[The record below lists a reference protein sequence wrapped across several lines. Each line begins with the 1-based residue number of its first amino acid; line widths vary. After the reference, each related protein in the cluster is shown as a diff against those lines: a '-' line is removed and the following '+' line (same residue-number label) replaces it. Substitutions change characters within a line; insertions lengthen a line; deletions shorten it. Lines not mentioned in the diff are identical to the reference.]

1 MSQQIRETITL
12 AIVSLLIAAVAV
24 GLILTVFLFSGHENL
39 LKEMLQSTAEGKIE
53 EVAFTAGGPFGMW
66 VIAFLMLRFA
76 MRKTKL
82 YSIKLFLRF
91 PDSLPQP
98 PVRPTEFRNAKCW
111 YVTLSNGQE
120 IDRKD
125 VTIQT
130 DQIHKDVY
138 VPYIYVE
145 PSKIENP
152 EFQVF
157 LEYES
162 EEWLSDSYSPKK
174 GSIDLR

>member
-1 MSQQIRETITL
+1 MSQHIKETITL
-12 AIVSLLIAAVAV
+12 AMVSLLIVAVAV
-24 GLILTVFLFSGHENL
+24 GLILTVFLFSGHEDL
-39 LKEMLQSTAEGKIE
+39 LKEMFQSSAEGKIV
-53 EVAFTAGGPFGMW
+53 EVAFTASGPFGMW

-98 PVRPTEFRNAKCW
+98 PVRPAEFRNSKCW
-111 YVTLSNGQE
+111 YVTLSNGKE

-125 VTIQT
+125 ITIQT
-130 DQIHKDVY
+130 DQIHRDVY

-145 PSKIENP
+145 PSKRENP
-152 EFQVF
+152 EFLIF
-157 LEYES
+157 LEYGG

-174 GSIDLR
+174 GSVDLR